1 MLIYL
6 QKLSDMDITTIGI
19 LILIGLAAG
28 FFGGMVGLG
37 GGIIMIPA
45 MIYFLGITQ
54 HQAQGTSLAVML
66 PPIGIMAVYNYY
78 KIGAVNFKFALVIA
92 TTFIIGSYFG
102 SKIAVDI
109 STDTLK
115 KIFGIAVILMGLKM
129 LIGK

>member
-1 MLIYL
+1 M

>member
-1 MLIYL
+1 
-6 QKLSDMDITTIGI
+6 MDITTIGI

-28 FFGGMVGLG
+28 FFGGLVGLG

-45 MIYFLGITQ
+45 MVYFLGITQ

-66 PPIGIMAVYNYY
+66 PPVGIMAVYNYY

-92 TTFIIGSYFG
+92 ATFVLGSFFG
-102 SKIAVDI
+102 SKIAVNI
-109 STDTLK
+109 STDTIK
-115 KIFGIAVILMGLKM
+115 KIFGIAVILMGIKM

>member
-1 MLIYL
+1 
-6 QKLSDMDITTIGI
+6 MDITTIGI

-54 HQAQGTSLAVML
+54 HQAQGTSLAIML

-92 TTFIIGSYFG
+92 ATFVIGSYFG
-102 SKIAVDI
+102 SKIAVDM